1 MADNLSDYAENALL
15 AHSVGKAAFAAPTV
29 YLALFTT
36 ATTDAGG
43 GTEVPTTGG
52 TLYARQQVPAASW
65 AAASGGSIATSADV
79 NFPAAGVSW
88 GTITHIALFDA
99 ASGGNMIWHG
109 PLSASKAIG
118 AGDVFRMASG
128 QLTATLA

>member
-15 AHSVGKAAFAAPTV
+15 AHSVGKAALTSPTV

-52 TLYARQQVPAASW
+52 TLYARQQVPAGSW
-65 AAASGGSIATSADV
+65 ASAAGGSIATSADV
-79 NFPAAGVSW
+79 NFPTAGASW
-88 GTITHIALFDA
+88 GTITHVALFDA
-99 ASGGNMIWHG
+99 VSGGNMIWHG
-109 PLSASKAIG
+109 PLSVSKVIG
-118 AGDVFRMASG
+118 AGDIFRMASG
-128 QLTATLA
+128 QLTLTLA